1 METVTNSQIAF
12 MVAFVIAIVFFV
24 PHSAVLTGILY
35 VMFSAI
41 LDYLNNA

>member
-1 METVTNSQIAF
+1 MQTVTNSQIAL

-24 PHSAVLTGILY
+24 PQSAVLTGVLY
-35 VMFSAI
+35 VIFSAL